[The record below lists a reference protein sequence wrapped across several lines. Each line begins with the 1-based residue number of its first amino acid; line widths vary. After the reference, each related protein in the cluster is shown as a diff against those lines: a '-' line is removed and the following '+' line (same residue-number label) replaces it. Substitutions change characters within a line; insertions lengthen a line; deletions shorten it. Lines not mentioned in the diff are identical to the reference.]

1 MKFLRD
7 QIDKIKPTFS
17 EGGKLSFLHS
27 TFDAFET
34 FLFVPNHTTQNGA
47 HIRDGI
53 DLKRTMFTVI
63 VAMLPALLFG
73 LWNVGHQQS
82 LALTGTDGALWDNF
96 FVGLIQTLPII
107 IVSYGVGLGI
117 EMGFAQFRGHPV
129 NEGFLVTGMLI
140 PLCMPPDVPLWMVCL
155 ATAFSVSL

>member
-47 HIRDGI
+47 HIRDGV
-53 DLKRTMFTVI
+53 DLKANYVHSCYCYACQHYCS
-63 VAMLPALLFG
+63 V
-73 LWNVGHQQS
+73 
-82 LALTGTDGALWDNF
+82 
-96 FVGLIQTLPII
+96 
-107 IVSYGVGLGI
+107 Y
-117 EMGFAQFRGHPV
+117 
-129 NEGFLVTGMLI
+129 GMLDTNSH
-140 PLCMPPDVPLWMVCL
+140 LQ
-155 ATAFSVSL
+155 